1 MAVRTKTRRRLWIL
15 LVSFLAISL
24 ILGGAYVLRKRQ
36 IAQRLV
42 RDRDLGYAALKDGDY
57 FTALH
62 KIGPYVQ
69 RNGRDPEALLKYSI
83 ARLNVEEP
91 DGKHIN
97 NAVQMLRFLLQI
109 QPENQEARKYLL
121 DAYVSMGWVPEILSE
136 TQERTDVASLRA
148 RAIAMAIKGSDA
160 DAIALSYRVND
171 AAPEDLEMQTFT
183 LVEMFQQKTPADKI
197 EQRATKLQQAHPD
210 DPRFELLMGL
220 AYSLSNKHEQ
230 ALEWTRKA
238 AARTIEDPL
247 VVHAAVNQLDSL
259 GEMGESLALLQ
270 RVAQVRGNPAF
281 NRDLI
286 NRLLQGGQYQ
296 AVLDRTA
303 DVEQQKE
310 RADVNLLA
318 CRAMAL
324 IELRRPDDARRVV
337 GVLAMQK
344 SSAPAVGWASVLDAA
359 VASPIEVKR
368 MLPAAREA
376 LRSQSTNP
384 YLHLYYGDALA
395 QLGEGDVAVREWLR
409 ARQLA
414 PSWSRPIARI
424 VNVMLTSKMPLDAK
438 ELPLLAQI
446 ARDDAESLAVV
457 AAAYLSAAGTSP
469 SADALAKILEL
480 TDRAQSL
487 RPGEALS
494 LAVKTRALA
503 MAGRLDEAR
512 AVIAAAIDPQ
522 HTAPAAALIQLAATS
537 ELSHLDMEQQCLD
550 RCRAAYGV
558 TPELARALSG
568 RLLRAKGATDAL
580 AAFEPLL
587 PAESARSVAWD
598 IDFARLL
605 EVAAD
610 PRAAAQ
616 WKRVS
621 ETYADQPQ
629 AQYAVLGSPLAQRDA
644 QLQQNAI
651 KRIEPMMSGDG
662 LIWRLAD
669 ARWDILSAQS
679 RATDEEKKKDYT
691 NAAKILGEITQ
702 AYPTHA
708 QAHLLLSQVFMQLGD
723 KDAAAD
729 HLATAVRL
737 APSALAPPLQLASLL
752 QAMGDFE
759 RAKPY
764 LDQAEAILNQQSAAP
779 TSMPSLAS
787 GPAQNEKDA
796 TAGSA
801 LTTRSVI
808 DDAWRT
814 LARLRA
820 AAGETDRAIEI
831 LKAHGSDPSA
841 PDMSLA
847 SLLSQTGNLT
857 EEVRRQLLAQAT
869 PASIGI
875 VAEYLLSTGQT
886 PEAESTI
893 AMLDKLEAPVADREL
908 ARAMYLGRKGD
919 LKASAEHL
927 RTACAA
933 TPANPQLWQALVYT
947 LLLDGNATDAL
958 AAATEASAKLPA
970 ADQARFQRIT
980 ANQNLLKGTIEREA
994 ARPVLAMLLNDSDP
1008 TSEAISALKAL
1019 QGELSGAL
1027 KPEESIKNARAAAD
1041 QAQSAWPIQ
1050 AMVIDMYFRRGDF
1063 DAAMGL
1069 AARATRL
1076 HPTDPTPA
1084 RLATQIAMARGRWED
1099 VISAARDWRER
1110 SKVQTLPPDQLLAQ
1124 AYLATRNPA
1133 AAERQLAPYLTQA
1146 RQDPTHWIP
1155 VISLYG
1161 QAIFAQGRATEV
1173 EALLTPLLPQ
1183 HEAFRSLLRQFATQ
1197 PQLDRA
1203 VARRWLT
1210 QVEAATPKD
1219 AVEECVATAAG
1230 WVVVANAGKDQE
1242 VRQHADQLV
1251 RSATAMVTDSKVAK
1265 APVWTALGS
1274 VKETAKDLPGAEAA
1288 YLEALKLDP
1297 NEPIAQN
1304 NLAMMILRRDG
1315 DLKEA
1320 IRLATAASSVEKH
1333 PLRADF
1339 LDTLACVQEK
1349 AGALDA
1355 AVVAIS
1361 SAVGVRSQD
1370 PELRVHQ
1377 VQLLITSKKIPD
1389 AREAMRQLN
1398 LLMTTISRPDPAL
1411 LEKIRDLEAQL
1422 QRFASSS

>member
-1 MAVRTKTRRRLWIL
+1 LWIL
-15 LVSFLAISL
+15 LVSFLVVSAL
-24 ILGGAYVLRKRQ
+24 LGGAYVLRKRQ

-62 KIGPYVQ
+62 KIGPYLQ
-69 RNGRDPEALLKYSI
+69 KNARDPEALLKYSI

-97 NAVQMLRFLLQI
+97 NAIQMLRFLLQI

-121 DAYVSMGWVPEILSE
+121 DTYVAIRWVPEILSE
-136 TQERTDVASLRA
+136 TQNRTDLTSLRA
-148 RAIAMAIKGSDA
+148 RALAMGFKDA
-160 DAIALSYRVND
+160 DADALALSFRVND
-171 AAPEDLEMQTFT
+171 AVPEDLEMQTFT
-183 LVEMFQQKTPADKI
+183 LVEMFKQKTPADQI
-197 EQRATKLQQAHPD
+197 VQRAAKLQQAHPD
-210 DPRFELLMGL
+210 DPRFELLMGN
-220 AYSLSNKHEQ
+220 AYWLSDKRDE

-247 VVHAAVNQLDSL
+247 VVHAAVNQLDGL
-259 GEMGESLALLQ
+259 GEPGESLALLQ
-270 RVAQVRGNPAF
+270 RAAQVRGNPSF

-310 RADVNLLA
+310 RADINLLA

-337 GVLAMQK
+337 GVLALQK
-344 SSAPAVGWASVLDAA
+344 SSGPAVGWASVLDAA
-359 VASPIEVKR
+359 IASPIEIKR

-384 YLHLYYGDALA
+384 YLHLYYGDVLA
-395 QLGEGDVAVREWLR
+395 QLGEGDMAVGEWER
-409 ARQLA
+409 ARQFA
-414 PSWSRPIARI
+414 PSWPRPIARI
-424 VNVMLTSKMPLDAK
+424 LNVMLSTRMPLDAK
-438 ELPLLAQI
+438 QLPMLAQI
-446 ARDDAESLAVV
+446 ANGDAESLAVV
-457 AAAYLSAAGTSP
+457 AAAHLSAAGKTP
-469 SADALAKILEL
+469 SADALSKIIEL

-487 RPGEALS
+487 RPGDALS

-512 AVIAAAIDPQ
+512 TVISSAIDPQ
-522 HTAPAAALIQLAATS
+522 HTTPATALIQLAAAS
-537 ELSHLDMEQQCLD
+537 ELSHLGMEQQCLD
-550 RCRAAYGV
+550 RCRAAYGL
-558 TPELARALSG
+558 TPEFAHAISG
-568 RLLRAKGATDAL
+568 WLLRTKGAADAL
-580 AAFEPLL
+580 KGFEALL
-587 PAESARSVAWD
+587 PPESARGVAWD
-598 IDFARLL
+598 VDFARLL
-605 EVAAD
+605 EAAAD

-621 ETYADQPQ
+621 DSYVDQPQ
-629 AQYAVLGSPLAQRDA
+629 AQYAVLGSPLAQRDS

-651 KRIEPMMSGDG
+651 KRIEPLMSGAG

-669 ARWDILSAQS
+669 ARWNILTAQT
-679 RATDEEKKKDYT
+679 RATEAERKKDYT

-708 QAHLLLSQVFMQLGD
+708 PAHLLLSQVFMQLGD

-729 HLATAVRL
+729 HLAAAIRL
-737 APSALAPPLQLASLL
+737 APGALAPPLQLASLL

-764 LDQAEAILNQQSAAP
+764 LDQAEAILNRQSAAP

-787 GPAQNEKDA
+787 GAAQDGKDA
-796 TAGSA
+796 TVGGPLSS
-801 LTTRSVI
+801 RSVI

-847 SLLSQTGNLT
+847 SLLSQSGNLT
-857 EEVRRQLLAQAT
+857 EDVRRQLLAQAT
-869 PASIGI
+869 PASVGI

-886 PEAESTI
+886 AEAESTI
-893 AMLDKLEAPVADREL
+893 AMLDKLDAPVADREL

-919 LKASAEHL
+919 LQASAEHL

-933 TPANPQLWQALVYT
+933 SPDTARLWQALVYT
-947 LLLDGNATDAL
+947 LVLDGKADDVL
-958 AAATEASAKLPA
+958 AAATEASAKLA
-970 ADQARFQRIT
+970 ATEQARFQRIV
-980 ANQNLLKGTIEREA
+980 ANQALVKGTIEREA

-1008 TSEAISALKAL
+1008 TSEAINALAAL
-1019 QGELSGAL
+1019 QGELSGSL
-1027 KPEESIKNARAAAD
+1027 KPDESIRTARAAAD

-1069 AARATRL
+1069 AARAMRL
-1076 HPTDPTPA
+1076 HPADPTPA
-1084 RLATQIAMARGRWED
+1084 SLATQIAMARGRWGD
-1099 VISAARDWRER
+1099 VISVARDWRAR
-1110 SKVQTLPPDQLLAQ
+1110 SKVRTLPPDQLLAQ

-1133 AAERQLAPYLTQA
+1133 AAERQLAPYLAQA
-1146 RQDPTHWIP
+1146 RQDPTRWIQ
-1155 VISLYG
+1155 VIALYG

-1173 EALLTPLLPQ
+1173 EALITPLLSQ
-1183 HEAFRSLLRQFATQ
+1183 NEAFRSLLRQFATQ
-1197 PQLDRA
+1197 PQLDRT

-1210 QVEAATPKD
+1210 QAEAATPKD
-1219 AVEECVATAAG
+1219 AVEERVATAAG
-1230 WVVVANAGKDQE
+1230 WVVFANAANDQE
-1242 VRQHADQLV
+1242 TRQHADQVV
-1251 RSATAMVTDSKVAK
+1251 RSATSMITDSTTAK

-1274 VKETAKDLPGAEAA
+1274 VKETANDLPGAEAA
-1288 YLEALKLDP
+1288 YLAALKLDP

-1320 IRLATAASSVEKH
+1320 IRLAAAASSLEKH

-1339 LDTLACVQEK
+1339 LDTLARVQEK
-1349 AGALDA
+1349 AGDLDPA
-1355 AVVAIS
+1355 IVAMGT
-1361 SAVGVRSQD
+1361 AVGLRSQD
-1370 PELRVHQ
+1370 PALRVHQ
-1377 VQLLITSKKIPD
+1377 VQLLIDGKKIAD

-1398 LLMTTISRPDPAL
+1398 LLMTTISKPDPAL

-1422 QRFASSS
+1422 QRVASSN